1 LLFDLL
7 TIPKKKISLQA
18 FEMAEKAHLMQLAA
32 CIQQA
37 AATYDPSDRFSWMK
51 IETALEGMRQ
61 AIQPPDFFTKAAI
74 SCLSKPPE
82 LP

>member
-1 LLFDLL
+1 
-7 TIPKKKISLQA
+7 
-18 FEMAEKAHLMQLAA
+18 MAEKAHLMQLAT

-61 AIQPPDFFTKAAI
+61 AIQPPDIFLLKQRFHV
-74 SCLSKPPE
+74 CLSPLNCHNTSLLGRPCYMMAN
-82 LP
+82 